1 MCECNTYF
9 LARWFQNLSSFE
21 IREISKPLH
30 IIWSIWTLEYSPTL
44 LENFLLMVGP
54 MSSLAVIRQSATIQT
69 SLVGIMTMQYLKH
82 EIQATHYT
90 TPERSVTL
98 QLSTYFMSKSRTAN
112 SICFAIL
119 YLHYCYR
126 STVPDASFSCNYRQF
141 RILTRI
147 LRMQPSCSTN
157 VD

>member
-1 MCECNTYF
+1 
-9 LARWFQNLSSFE
+9 
-21 IREISKPLH
+21 
-30 IIWSIWTLEYSPTL
+30 
-44 LENFLLMVGP
+44 

-126 STVPDASFSCNYRQF
+126 STVPDSSFSRNYRQF

-147 LRMQPSCSTN
+147 LRMQPSCSTCRLKHPLPKCLPCSTGFSY
-157 VD
+157 VSKAHIRSALDCATHVCISGLLIFRIYDS